1 MLVVKTNTQ
10 TLYKFIVKITDLFDN
25 LNFEFDDKFKMFS
38 LYREKPFIHQFSE
51 FEILY
56 SENKYT
62 LFFLTYK
69 QMIKVLNFLKDV
81 EADDVIIK
89 FNDFELSI
97 EADNERLVFFE

>member
-1 MLVVKTNTQ
+1 MVKVRINTQ
-10 TLYKFIVKITDLFDN
+10 ALYKLIIRITDLFDN
-25 LNFEFDDKFKMFS
+25 LNFEFDNQFKMFS

-56 SENKYT
+56 SEDKYT

-69 QMIKVLNFLKDV
+69 QMIKVLNFLKDI